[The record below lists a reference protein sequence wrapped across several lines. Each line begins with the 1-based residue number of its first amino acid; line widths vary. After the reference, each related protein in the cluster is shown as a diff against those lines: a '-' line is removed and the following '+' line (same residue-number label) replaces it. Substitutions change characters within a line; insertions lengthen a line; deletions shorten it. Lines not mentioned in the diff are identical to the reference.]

1 MSWKKTGTLD
11 DFPSL
16 VIFLLEHLN
25 TRTYRGPYEPSEVWG
40 RGPQHPL
47 SIFCGSR
54 ATLPF
59 PQGCL
64 TGDPAALTVKA
75 PTVIGELVHFNIMKT
90 RAMRKKKHM
99 CAWSRFL
106 FFGHGFSKCCT
117 DHLPV
122 FEQKA
127 KVVVPLL

>member
-64 TGDPAALTVKA
+64 TGDPAALTVKS

-90 RAMRKKKHM
+90 RAMRKKKTYV
-99 CAWSRFL
+99 CVVPFLILRSRFFKML
-106 FFGHGFSKCCT
+106 Y
-117 DHLPV
+117 
-122 FEQKA
+122 
-127 KVVVPLL
+127 